1 MNNFTK
7 QTIIISI
14 VVSIFVNIF
23 IGNWKQISDFTLY
36 YLAYIPLD
44 SYIYFVENYIFIPI
58 FGEDYIRQFLFFK
71 PFGLNTG
78 RLGSLLLVWIGL
90 APLGVFIQVL
100 YEIYKYLR
108 NNFSSN

>member
-7 QTIIISI
+7 QTILISI
-14 VVSIFVNIF
+14 VVSVFVNIF
-23 IGNWKQISDFTLY
+23 IGNWQQISDFTLN
-36 YLAYIPLD
+36 YLVSLPLN
-44 SYIYFVENYIFIPI
+44 SYFYFVENYIFIPI
-58 FGEDYIRQFLFFK
+58 FGEDYIRQFLFFQ

-90 APLGVFIQVL
+90 VPPTIFIKVL

-108 NNFSSN
+108 NK

>member
-14 VVSIFVNIF
+14 VVSVFVNIF

-36 YLAYIPLD
+36 YLAYIPFD

-78 RLGSLLLVWIGL
+78 RLGSHGLVWIGM
-90 APLGVFIQVL
+90 APLVMFIQVL

-108 NNFSSN
+108 NK